1 MGTADRLTAPEA
13 LGAEEREL
21 ERTLRPRTFAEFI
34 GQVRVK
40 ENLQV
45 FVEATRRRGEALDH
59 VLLHGPPGLGK
70 TTLAHIIAN
79 ELGVKIRA
87 TSGPVLERPA
97 DLAGLLTSLEPR
109 DILFIDEIHRIPRP
123 VEEYLYAAMEEYRI
137 DVLLDRGPG
146 AQSVKIP
153 LPPFTLIGATTRA
166 GMITSPL
173 MARFGITFRLD
184 YYSTEEIFQILQRS
198 AGILGVAYTPEGLRE
213 IARRSRGTPRIAN
226 RLLRRVRDFAEVRG
240 NGIIDREI
248 ARYALDRLEVDERG
262 LDEMD
267 KRILLRLIETYRGGP
282 VGLKTLAM
290 AVGEDPE
297 TLEEV
302 YEPFLIRE
310 GFIQRTPRG
319 RVALP
324 LAYRHLKL
332 PKPEDL
338 FDDRSGTGPASE

>member
-1 MGTADRLTAPEA
+1 MAKPRLTTPEP

-21 ERTLRPRTFAEFI
+21 ERTLRPRTFREFI
-34 GQVRVK
+34 GQTRVK

-70 TTLAHIIAN
+70 TTLAHILAH
-79 ELGVKIRA
+79 ELGVQIKA

-109 DILFIDEIHRIPRP
+109 GILFIDEIHRIPRP
-123 VEEYLYAAMEEYRI
+123 VEEYLYSAMEEYRI
-137 DVLLDRGPG
+137 DILIDRGPG
-146 AQSVKIP
+146 AQSVKIH
-153 LPPFTLIGATTRA
+153 LPPFTLVGATTRA

-184 YYSTEEIFQILQRS
+184 YYSADEILQILKRS
-198 AGILGVAYTPEGLRE
+198 AGILGVAYTEEGLRE
-213 IARRSRGTPRIAN
+213 VARRSRGTPRIAN
-226 RLLRRVRDFAEVRG
+226 RLLRRVRDFAEVKG
-240 NGIIDREI
+240 NGVIDQEI
-248 ARYALDRLEVDERG
+248 ARYALDRMEVDERG

-267 KRILLRLIETYRGGP
+267 KRILLRLIETYGGGP

-324 LAYRHLKL
+324 LAYRHLNLK
-332 PKPEDL
+332 KPEGL
-338 FDDRSGTGPASE
+338 FHDGSGTGSASG